1 MRWYMLNHKG
11 IILQLQMEYFQA
23 KIIVDFFF
31 IFELQKKPN
40 QNKKNPKRIW
50 IMSLKIMNFHIHLMN
65 NVIVYNVLG
74 NVCGHIKI
82 TKIFIV
88 K

>member
-40 QNKKNPKRIW
+40 QNKKKPQKYLDNEFKENEF
-50 IMSLKIMNFHIHLMN
+50 SYTF
-65 NVIVYNVLG
+65 NVQCNCLQ
-74 NVCGHIKI
+74 C
-82 TKIFIV
+82 FR
-88 K
+88 